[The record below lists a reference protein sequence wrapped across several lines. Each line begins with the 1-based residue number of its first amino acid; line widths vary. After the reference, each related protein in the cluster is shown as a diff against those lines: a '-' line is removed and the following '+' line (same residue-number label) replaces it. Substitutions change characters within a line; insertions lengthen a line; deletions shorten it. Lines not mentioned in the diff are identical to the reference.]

1 MCLHMFIFALHTHS
15 CRTTHTQSCFFA
27 EHFFCTFH
35 LFFSLILSHTPSSFS
50 PHLFSL
56 SWLSLPLSLS
66 LSVPPSPSRSLC
78 FSSLSRLSLPL
89 SLSLSVPPS
98 PSRFLSC
105 HPLSFSLSLLL
116 HLLFCP
122 SLFLY
127 SL

>member
-56 SWLSLPLSLS
+56 SLLSLPLSLS
-66 LSVPPSPSRSLC
+66 LSVPPSPS
-78 FSSLSRLSLPL
+78 L
-89 SLSLSVPPS
+89 SLSLSLSFFSPAPPPPPS
-98 PSRFLSC
+98 PLSLPPPPPPPP
-105 HPLSFSLSLLL
+105 PLPPSLSA
-116 HLLFCP
+116 HLE
-122 SLFLY
+122 
-127 SL
+127 